1 VGPAVIP
8 EGRTLSPDRVGE
20 LTRSGD
26 AELIDVRTGVEHE
39 AGHVPGDRHLPFDAL
54 SEEAATLA
62 GDRAL
67 IFYCRS
73 GERSE
78 AAAEA
83 FAASGRDAY
92 SMEGGL
98 LAWAEA
104 GRPVEPKGGEVAILT
119 SLPSG

>member
-1 VGPAVIP
+1 VTP
-8 EGRTLSPDRVGE
+8 EGRTLSPDRVAE
-20 LTRSGD
+20 LLRSGD

-39 AGHVPGDRHLPFDAL
+39 AGHVPGGRHLPLDAL
-54 SEEAATLA
+54 SAEAATLA

-92 SMEGGL
+92 SMKGGL

-104 GRPVEPKGGEVAILT
+104 GRPLEPEGGEVAT
-119 SLPSG
+119 PSSLPLARKA